1 VGQLSPWRH
10 FAGTGEAAFAWFAFC
25 IHFSTSVMASSHL
38 IYFGTYSRNTP
49 SQGIYSA
56 RLDGATG
63 ALSQPELAAVATDPS
78 WLTLSPDGRRLY
90 AIHGSAAQ
98 AIGFSV
104 DATTGKLTPLAASAP
119 APDAPP
125 VNPPSHLVVDATGRA
140 LLAANFRDGFV
151 ASIPIH
157 ADGSLGTAQV
167 IRHAGRGAHP
177 TRQDKPH
184 VHSVTLSPDNRFV
197 IVADLGLDRV
207 FTYALDAATA
217 RLTPAS
223 PPWIATAPGA
233 GPRHSK
239 FGADGRFVYVIN
251 ELDNTL
257 DTFAYEATCGALSRK
272 QTVPTLPSDFSGTNT
287 TAEVRIHPNGRF
299 LYGSNRGHDS
309 VAVFAIDPALGTL
322 TRVEIVPSG
331 GRNPRNFALSPDGRW
346 LVCGHQDTPLV
357 TVFRVDP
364 TTGRLTRTEH
374 SAAVPAAVCVLFW
387 P

>member
-1 VGQLSPWRH
+1 
-10 FAGTGEAAFAWFAFC
+10 
-25 IHFSTSVMASSHL
+25 MASSHL
-38 IYFGTYSRNTP
+38 IYFGTYSRNG
-49 SQGIYSA
+49 SQGIYTA
-56 RLDGATG
+56 RLDADTG
-63 ALSQPELAAVATDPS
+63 ALSQPELASAATDPS
-78 WLTLSPDGRRLY
+78 WITLSPDGRRLY

-104 DATTGKLTPLAASAP
+104 DTATGKLTPLPPAAP
-119 APDAPP
+119 APTPSAAPI
-125 VNPPSHLVVDATGRA
+125 NPPSHLVVDATGRT
-140 LLAANFRDGFV
+140 LLAANFREGFV
-151 ASIPIH
+151 AAIPIQ
-157 ADGSLGTAQV
+157 ADGSLGHAQM
-167 IRHAGRGAHP
+167 IRHEGRGAHP

-217 RLTPAS
+217 RLTPAT
-223 PPWIATAPGA
+223 PPFAATAPGA

-239 FGADGRFVYVIN
+239 FSGDGRFVYVIN
-251 ELDNTL
+251 ELDNTV
-257 DTFAYEATCGALSRK
+257 DTFAYDVPRGALTVK
-272 QTVPTLPSDFSGTNT
+272 QTVSTLPADFTGTNT
-287 TAEVRIHPNGRF
+287 TAEIRVHPNGRF
-299 LYGSNRGHDS
+299 IYGSNRGHDS
-309 VAVFAIDPALGTL
+309 LAVFAVDPVLGTL
-322 TRVEIVPSG
+322 TRIEIVPSG

-374 SAAVPAAVCVLFW
+374 SAALPSVVCVLFR